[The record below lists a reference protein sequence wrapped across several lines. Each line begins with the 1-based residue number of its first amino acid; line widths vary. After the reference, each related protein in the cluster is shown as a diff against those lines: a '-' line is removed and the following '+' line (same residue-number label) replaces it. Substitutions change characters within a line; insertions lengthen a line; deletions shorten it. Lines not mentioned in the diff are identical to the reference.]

1 MKVSEAWL
9 REWVNP
15 LITGQEL
22 AAQLT
27 MAGLEVDGV
36 IPVAGVFDRVVVA
49 HVLQTTRHPQ
59 ADKLTLCQVDAGG
72 ASPLQIVCGASNVR
86 AGLKVALALSG
97 SNLPGGM
104 VIKESKLRGEL
115 SQGMLCSVSELGM
128 DDRSEGII
136 ELPEEAPVGVDLRD
150 YLGLDDQVL
159 DIDLTPNRA
168 DCFSILGVAREVA
181 ALNHLSLNDVPI
193 KTIQP
198 VTDESISI
206 ALKAPE
212 ACPHYCGRVIRDIN
226 PNATTPLWMKERL
239 RRAGVRILHPVVDV
253 TNYVM
258 MELGQPMHA
267 YDMHAI
273 QGDVNVRYGHAGE
286 TLVLLD
292 GQDIKLN
299 DDVLVV
305 ADAKQPLAIAGV
317 MGGELSAVQP
327 HTTDIFLESA
337 HFNPLVVAGVARR
350 YALCSD
356 SSQRFERGVD
366 PSLPTRALERATELL
381 LSIVGGK
388 VGPITAI
395 TESTAMPK
403 NISVLFNPIKVKQ
416 LTGLDIPVANMAD
429 MLTGLGMTVEQTANA
444 WTVAIPSHRFDIALD
459 VDLVEEIVRLY
470 GYDNIIAAPVITSVQ
485 AGAINPSERMAFRIS
500 RFLSGRGYH
509 ETISYSFVDPMFQ
522 QAIYPDA
529 QAMQLLNPISSELSQ
544 MRVGMWPG
552 LLASMVYN
560 MHRQQTS
567 IKFFE
572 AGVVFDVDGET
583 LHERPCIAGLIT
595 GEHGSMNWSE
605 SARMLDFYDM
615 KGDLQALFAD
625 LQLQEVRFIADNHPA
640 LHPGQSA
647 RILIG
652 DKPAGWVGALHPGL
666 LEELGL
672 SAEVILFE
680 LSLAPLNNDKPIRYQ
695 PISKYPQIRRDL
707 SLLVNKSVTAGQIEL
722 AVREVVEPGLLKS
735 LDIFDVYTGESIPAD
750 KKSLAMALTL
760 QDEKRTLI
768 DAEITA
774 VIDTIL
780 KKLDVDLAIVLRD
793 AANGQ

>member
-1 MKVSEAWL
+1 M
-9 REWVNP
+9 
-15 LITGQEL
+15 
-22 AAQLT
+22 
-27 MAGLEVDGV
+27 
-36 IPVAGVFDRVVVA
+36 
-49 HVLQTTRHPQ
+49 
-59 ADKLTLCQVDAGG
+59 
-72 ASPLQIVCGASNVR
+72 
-86 AGLKVALALSG
+86 
-97 SNLPGGM
+97 
-104 VIKESKLRGEL
+104 
-115 SQGMLCSVSELGM
+115 
-128 DDRSEGII
+128 
-136 ELPEEAPVGVDLRD
+136 
-150 YLGLDDQVL
+150 
-159 DIDLTPNRA
+159 
-168 DCFSILGVAREVA
+168 
-181 ALNHLSLNDVPI
+181 
-193 KTIQP
+193 
-198 VTDESISI
+198 
-206 ALKAPE
+206 
-212 ACPHYCGRVIRDIN
+212 
-226 PNATTPLWMKERL
+226 
-239 RRAGVRILHPVVDV
+239 
-253 TNYVM
+253 
-258 MELGQPMHA
+258 
-267 YDMHAI
+267 
-273 QGDVNVRYGHAGE
+273 
-286 TLVLLD
+286 
-292 GQDIKLN
+292 
-299 DDVLVV
+299 
-305 ADAKQPLAIAGV
+305 
-317 MGGELSAVQP
+317 
-327 HTTDIFLESA
+327 
-337 HFNPLVVAGVARR
+337 VVAGVARR